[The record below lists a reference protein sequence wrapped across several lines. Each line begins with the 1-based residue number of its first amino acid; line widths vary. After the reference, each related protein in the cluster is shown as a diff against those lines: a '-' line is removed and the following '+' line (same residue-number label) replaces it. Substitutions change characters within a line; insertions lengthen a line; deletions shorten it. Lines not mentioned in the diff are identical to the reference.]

1 VLFLGDSFV
10 EAAQVPI
17 PDKSHVVFERLHRER
32 FPAQPIETMALGY
45 SGTGQVNQLQFYDAF
60 GRDFG
65 ADVVVL
71 VIVQNDFANNSPV
84 LEAVRNGWH
93 PEHAPRL
100 FFRRDAANGHFL
112 PVPPDP
118 DYAAVQLPAPPARP
132 EHWPQRLHR
141 SLEASSVFYGWVFA
155 QVALQYPWAVTSLAP
170 PPVGAAYAF
179 RVGEIVRLPGY
190 ADVFAGWRY
199 PDDLDFDRIF
209 FADALPPVFAEAEA
223 LTAHALD
230 ELEARARRDG
240 FTLVALASHGLSL
253 HFADGATEH
262 GRRLVDAGY
271 RKRFQAL
278 LAARGIPLIDH
289 LAWILGH
296 GGTADDA
303 HFRHDAHWS
312 RQAHVWAAEALL
324 DHFARNP
331 GLCSPA
337 AV

>member
-1 VLFLGDSFV
+1 
-10 EAAQVPI
+10 
-17 PDKSHVVFERLHRER
+17 
-32 FPAQPIETMALGY
+32 
-45 SGTGQVNQLQFYDAF
+45 
-60 GRDFG
+60 
-65 ADVVVL
+65 
-71 VIVQNDFANNSPV
+71 
-84 LEAVRNGWH
+84 
-93 PEHAPRL
+93 
-100 FFRRDAANGHFL
+100 
-112 PVPPDP
+112 
-118 DYAAVQLPAPPARP
+118 
-132 EHWPQRLHR
+132 
-141 SLEASSVFYGWVFA
+141 
-155 QVALQYPWAVTSLAP
+155 
-170 PPVGAAYAF
+170 
-179 RVGEIVRLPGY
+179 
-190 ADVFAGWRY
+190 
-199 PDDLDFDRIF
+199 
-209 FADALPPVFAEAEA
+209 
-223 LTAHALD
+223 
-230 ELEARARRDG
+230 
-240 FTLVALASHGLSL
+240 VALASHGLSL